1 MKEVHQVNLLKLNQY
16 LSNEMKANNFENF
29 HIRKWFS
36 FVEETLANET
46 GQLADG
52 EPVYKYAI
60 AAAIHNPFA
69 GQFKEDLST
78 LIEKSPELGKEFGR
92 RIQELANGKEIISYG
107 KAILVGMNC
116 EYEHGNA
123 FLTNPAANPVRDAIG
138 GGKSWVP
145 STGKRGVA
153 GTIVDVPLA
162 HKNALYVRSHYD
174 TISLSFNDAP
184 NLDELIV
191 IWAFATR
198 GRLHARLGGLEAE
211 DVKGEDGLV

>member
-1 MKEVHQVNLLKLNQY
+1 MK
-16 LSNEMKANNFENF
+16 KANFENY

-36 FVEETLANET
+36 FTEETLANET

-60 AAAIHNPFA
+60 AAAIHNPYA
-69 GQFKEDLST
+69 GRFSEDLSE
-78 LIEKSPELGKEFGR
+78 LIEHSPDLGREFGR
-92 RIQELANGKEIISYG
+92 RIQELANGREIVSYG
-107 KAILVGMNC
+107 KSILVGMNC

-123 FLTNPAANPVRDAIG
+123 FLTNPAADPIRVALG

-153 GTIVDVPLA
+153 GTIIDVPLA
-162 HKNALYVRSHYD
+162 HKDALYVRSHYD
-174 TISLSFNDAP
+174 SISLSFNDGP
-184 NLDELIV
+184 GNDELII

-198 GRLHARLGGLEAE
+198 GRLHARLGGLKAE
-211 DVKGEDGLV
+211 EIQGKNGLI